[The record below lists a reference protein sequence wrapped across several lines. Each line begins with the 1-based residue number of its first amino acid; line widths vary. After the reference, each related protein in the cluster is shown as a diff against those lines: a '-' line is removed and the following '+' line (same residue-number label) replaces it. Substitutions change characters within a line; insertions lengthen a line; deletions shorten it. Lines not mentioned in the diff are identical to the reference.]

1 MVRKCP
7 DNHDPADRADAEL
20 ARKARGGSA
29 PCFAEL
35 VGRHE
40 QRLMRFLVRRTRNV
54 HDAEDLLQET
64 FVRAY
69 QHIASYDP
77 TWKFTTWLFTIASRL
92 ACSHF
97 RKKRPALTGEAM
109 LGQARSVT
117 DDPSA
122 DMSKGE
128 QRDRLWALAADVL
141 STNQYTALWFR
152 YVEGMSIADISQV
165 MDKTQTHVKV
175 LLFRGRTTLGKKL
188 DPLGEAPASP
198 VKASSS
204 DGPATLAHST
214 VRGGG

>member
-7 DNHDPADRADAEL
+7 DIREPASLTDAEL
-20 ARKARGGSA
+20 ACQARAGSA
-29 PCFAEL
+29 DGFIEL
-35 VGRHE
+35 VSRHE
-40 QRLMRFLVRRTRNV
+40 RRLMRFLVRRMRNV

-64 FVRAY
+64 FARAY

-97 RKKRPALTGEAM
+97 RKKRPALTGDRM

-122 DMSKGE
+122 EMSEGE
-128 QRDRLWALAADVL
+128 QRDRLWSLAAGAL
-141 STNQYTALWFR
+141 SANQYTALWFR
-152 YVEGMSIADISQV
+152 YAEGMSIADISQV

-188 DPLGEAPASP
+188 DRFGEATASRAT
-198 VKASSS
+198 ASDS

>member
-1 MVRKCP
+1 MAPRQP
-7 DNHDPADRADAEL
+7 DMPDPAEL
-20 ARKARGGSA
+20 ADDQLARRTRAGSEA
-29 PCFAEL
+29 CFAEL
-35 VGRHE
+35 VSRHE
-40 QRLMRFLVRRTRNV
+40 GRLMWFLVQRTRHV

-97 RKKRPALTGEAM
+97 RKKRPLPTTDRM
-109 LGQARSVT
+109 LGLAASGEN
-117 DDPSA
+117 DPSA
-122 DMSKGE
+122 SMSRREEK
-128 QRDRLWALAADVL
+128 DRLWSLAAKVL
-141 STNQYTALWFR
+141 SDNQYTALWFR
-152 YVEGMSIADISQV
+152 YAEEMSIRDVSRV

-188 DPLGEAPASP
+188 ELVGEAVSPAGSSNSDARAAL
-198 VKASSS
+198 AST
-204 DGPATLAHST
+204 A